1 MDGMEKTGG
10 ISIERRQKPSF
21 VRLCI
26 EETRPL
32 EPISGIKKRRY
43 DETDFRKFN

>member
-1 MDGMEKTGG
+1 MDDMEKTSGR
-10 ISIERRQKPSF
+10 SKERRLKPNF

-43 DETDFRKFN
+43 DETDFR